1 MFGFDVACSAIGKAL
16 ARYLSSPLRSFKPLA
31 VTDTNALRRSL
42 CPGDVLLVEGNTRV
56 STAIKYLTQST
67 WSHAAMYVGILPEV
81 AGEDNDPKVLI
92 EADLVEGI
100 RAVTLTTYSGFHVRI
115 CRPVGLSEAETR
127 QVVGFVIARLGNRY
141 DLKNV
146 IDLARYLLPEPP
158 VPSRWRRRMLSLG
171 SGEPTRAICSTVI
184 AQAFQSIRYPILPL
198 AMDSEDETE
207 GKVPRRD
214 VTWAR
219 RHHSLFT
226 PRDFDISPYFSVIKP
241 SLEDCFDF
249 RAMNWLESGT
259 GETAVPLAGQNASN
273 ADDA

>member
-1 MFGFDVACSAIGKAL
+1 MFGFDIACSAIGKAL
-16 ARYLSSPLRSFKPLA
+16 ARYLSSPIRDFKPLA
-31 VTDTNALRRSL
+31 VTDADALRHSL
-42 CPGDVLLVEGNTRV
+42 RPGDVLLVEGNTRV

-67 WSHAAMYVGILPEV
+67 WSHAAMYVGVIPGK
-81 AGEDNDPKVLI
+81 AGGGNDPKVLI
-92 EADLVEGI
+92 EADLVDGI
-100 RAVTLTTYSGFHVRI
+100 RAVALSTYFGFHVRI
-115 CRPVGLSEAETR
+115 CRPVGLTEAEIH
-127 QVVGFVIARLGNRY
+127 QVVEFVAARLGNHY

-158 VPSRWRRRMLSLG
+158 VPTRWRRRMLSLG

-198 AMDSEDETE
+198 ATDATSES
-207 GKVPRRD
+207 GGGLSQRD

-241 SLEDCFDF
+241 TIEESFDF
-249 RAMNWLESGT
+249 RSMKWLRSSAEESADT
-259 GETAVPLAGQNASN
+259 FETKNTPTEG
-273 ADDA
+273 DA

>member
-1 MFGFDVACSAIGKAL
+1 MFGFDIACSAIGKAL
-16 ARYLSSPLRSFKPLA
+16 ARYLSSPLRHFKPLA
-31 VTDTNALRRSL
+31 VTDTSALRRSL
-42 CPGDVLLVEGNTRV
+42 YPGDVLLVEGNTRV

-67 WSHAAMYVGILPEV
+67 WSHAAMYVGVVPGV
-81 AGEDNDPKVLI
+81 AGSDNDPRVLI

-115 CRPVGLSEAETR
+115 CRPVGLSEAEVSR
-127 QVVGFVIARLGNRY
+127 VVDFVVSRLGNRY

-158 VPSRWRRRMLSLG
+158 VPARWRRRMLSLG

-184 AQAFQSIRYPILPL
+184 AQAFQSISYPILPL
-198 AMDSEDETE
+198 AMDADAETAGE
-207 GKVPRRD
+207 LPQRD
-214 VTWAR
+214 VTWTR

-241 SLEDCFDF
+241 TLEDSFDF
-249 RAMNWLESGT
+249 RAMKWLET
-259 GETAVPLAGQNASN
+259 GAEESAIPVEKQNASN
-273 ADDA
+273 AGDA